1 MTNYRTVESLEMPSE
16 IDKTSSPD
24 GIYVRRN
31 IVEIINDDGSKKYQ
45 YQEAFL
51 NLDEYESYSRQLLIN
66 KINGEDNTKEYEAY
80 KEKLNTG
87 VLYSN
92 GKYYKPIWAE
102 LYNKKVNEIM
112 QMLVNYE
119 KVGGN
124 TESMLETK
132 ILITDATN
140 KAENFVLMNV
150 KEIIELWFF
159 LLKKQEQFF
168 NEYKQSLN

>member
-1 MTNYRTVESLEMPSE
+1 MNYKNVESLEMPLE

-24 GIYVRRN
+24 GIYIRRN
-31 IVEIINDDGSKKYQ
+31 IKKIENEDGSIKYQ

-51 NLDEYESYSRQLLIN
+51 SHNEYESYSRQILVNQIN
-66 KINGEDNTKEYEAY
+66 SEDNTAEYEAY

-112 QMLVNYE
+112 QMLSNYE
-119 KVGGN
+119 KVDGN
-124 TESMLETK
+124 TESMLTTK

-140 KAENFVLMNV
+140 KAENFVLMSV

-168 NEYKQSLN
+168 QEYKQSLN

>member
-1 MTNYRTVESLEMPSE
+1 MSKYKLVESLTKPSE
-16 IDKTSSPD
+16 IDKSSSPD
-24 GIYVRRN
+24 GIYIRRN
-31 IVEIINDDGSKKYQ
+31 ITEVINEDGSTKYQ

-51 NLDEYESYSRQLLIN
+51 NFDEYELYSRQLLIN
-66 KINGEDNTKEYEAY
+66 QMNGEDNTAEYEEY
-80 KEKLNTG
+80 KNKLNTG
-87 VLYSN
+87 VLYTN

-112 QMLVNYE
+112 QMLSNYE
-119 KVGGN
+119 KVGGD
-124 TESMLETK
+124 TENMLTTK

-140 KAENFVLMNV
+140 KAENFVLMSV

>member
-1 MTNYRTVESLEMPSE
+1 MSKYKLVESLEMPLE

-31 IVEIINDDGSKKYQ
+31 IEEITNEDGSKKYR
-45 YQEAFL
+45 YQEVFMSF
-51 NLDEYESYSRQLLIN
+51 DEYELYSRNLLVN
-66 KINGEDNTKEYEAY
+66 QINGEDNTAEYEEY
-80 KEKLNTG
+80 KKKLNTG
-87 VLYSN
+87 VLYTN

-124 TESMLETK
+124 TESMLTTK